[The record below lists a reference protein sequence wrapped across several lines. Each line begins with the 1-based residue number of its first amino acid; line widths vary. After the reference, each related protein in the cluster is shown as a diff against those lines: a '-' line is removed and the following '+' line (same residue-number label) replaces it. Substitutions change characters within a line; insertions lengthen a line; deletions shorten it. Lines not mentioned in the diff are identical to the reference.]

1 MNFKQLKNFDF
12 KNIDINRNQF
22 EHITVG
28 LIILCALSLLLV
40 TIKTQHSID
49 IDGTKITYKGQMQN
63 HRLNGQGTLI
73 MVIPI
78 RVDLKMVLLMV
89 KELLNLTKVGL
100 MKESSSLVKQMA
112 KEN

>member
-1 MNFKQLKNFDF
+1 M
-12 KNIDINRNQF
+12 
-22 EHITVG
+22 
-28 LIILCALSLLLV
+28 
-40 TIKTQHSID
+40 
-49 IDGTKITYKGQMQN
+49 
-63 HRLNGQGTLI
+63 I